1 MNILRFGWVAA
12 FLALFGCGGPV
23 PADMFL
29 TMTASGE
36 GVKVEGSVNG
46 KPNEFLSGG
55 EGGALVTSMPLNK
68 FVHEGENEVSFVLT
82 RSSDDAEFIPSFR
95 AVLEISIKG
104 EIVDSMAPGERII
117 FDRQMSEEEA
127 ASVAAGETLT
137 ITERF
142 TVEKEKLAAMK
153 AAN

>member
-1 MNILRFGWVAA
+1 
-12 FLALFGCGGPV
+12 
-23 PADMFL
+23 
-29 TMTASGE
+29 
-36 GVKVEGSVNG
+36 
-46 KPNEFLSGG
+46 
-55 EGGALVTSMPLNK
+55 
-68 FVHEGENEVSFVLT
+68 
-82 RSSDDAEFIPSFR
+82 
-95 AVLEISIKG
+95 
-104 EIVDSMAPGERII
+104 MAPGERII